1 MNINKIKVLKFILEN
16 KETNQ
21 RVISEGAGISIG
33 SVNKSLKTL
42 IRENYLDDEL
52 NPTKKTND
60 LTNSS
65 KPRNAIILAAGIGM
79 RMVPI
84 NTQTPKGLLEI
95 HGEPLIE
102 RIIRQLR
109 DVGVSDIN
117 IVVGFMKEEY
127 EYLIDEYGVNL
138 IMNKDYS
145 RFNNIYSLYLARKF
159 ISNTY
164 IVPCDLSFAKNP
176 FNEIEINS
184 WYMVENLDDIESQ
197 GDVRNPIQSRSYTKR
212 NLRVNRKNEIKKD
225 FKNGKHVWPAGVAY
239 VNFDISKNFVEKINY
254 FVEKKQLLNYFWE
267 EAIYDGDKFMLPAN
281 IIGRNIV
288 AEINTYEQLR
298 DLDGDSYNLKDDA
311 IEVIKETFDV
321 KLQDIKNIRM
331 LKKGMTNRSFKF
343 SVKYKD
349 YIMRIPGE
357 GTANLIDRKSEA
369 NIYKK
374 IKPLQISDNVL
385 YINPQNG
392 YKITEYV
399 HNARN
404 CDSKSDKD
412 LKMCLD
418 VIKKLH
424 NSNYCV
430 DNFFSIFDNINF
442 YEYLWGE
449 EKSIFK
455 NYNETKENIFSLKD
469 FIEKNTDNFVLCHID
484 ANPDNFIIDESDNV
498 FLIDWEYAA
507 MQDPLVD
514 IAMFCIYAMYD
525 EEEINNF
532 IDLYFV
538 NGCTPIERIKIY
550 CYIAACG
557 LLWSN
562 WCEYKRHL
570 GIEFGEYSLRQY
582 RYARDY
588 YNIAKK
594 EMGKYN
600 V

>member
-1 MNINKIKVLKFILEN
+1 MNTNETKVLKFIIEK

-33 SVNKSLKTL
+33 SVNKSIKALAQ
-42 IRENYLDDEL
+42 ENYLDDEL
-52 NPTKKTND
+52 NPTQKTKD
-60 LTNSS
+60 LIKSS

-102 RIIRQLR
+102 RIIKQLR
-109 DVGVSDIN
+109 DVGVSEID

-138 IMNKDYS
+138 IINEDYS
-145 RFNNIYSLYLARKF
+145 RFNNIYSLYLARNF

-164 IVPCDLSFAKNP
+164 IVPCDLWFADNP

-184 WYMVENLDDIESQ
+184 WYMVENLDSIESQ
-197 GDVRNPIQSRSYTKR
+197 SDLRNPIQSRSYTKR

-239 VNFDISKNFVEKINY
+239 VNFDVSKYFVEKIKY
-254 FVEKKQLLNYFWE
+254 FVEKNQLLNCFWE
-267 EAIYDGDKFMLPAN
+267 EAMYDGDKFLLPAK
-281 IIGRNIV
+281 IIDRNVV

-298 DLDGDSYNLKDDA
+298 DLDRDSYNLKDDA
-311 IEVIKETFDV
+311 IEVIKETFGV
-321 KLQDIKNIRM
+321 RSQDIKNIRI

-343 SVKYKD
+343 SVNNKD

-357 GTANLIDRKSEA
+357 GTENLIDRESEA
-369 NIYKK
+369 NIYQK
-374 IKPLQISDNVL
+374 IRPLKISDNLL
-385 YINPQNG
+385 YINPDNG
-392 YKITEYV
+392 YKITEYI
-399 HNARN
+399 HNSRN
-404 CDSKSDKD
+404 CDSKSDRD
-412 LKMCLD
+412 LNMCLD
-418 VIKKLH
+418 VIRKLH
-424 NSNYCV
+424 NSDYTV

-442 YEYLWGE
+442 YEDLWGQE
-449 EKSIFK
+449 SSIFK
-455 NYNETKENIFSLKD
+455 NYEETKENVFRLKD
-469 FIEKNTDNFVLCHID
+469 FIDDNTDEFSLCHID

-498 FLIDWEYAA
+498 YLIDWEYAA

-525 EEEINNF
+525 EEEIDHF

-538 NGCTPIERIKIY
+538 NGCTQIERIKIY

-562 WCEYKRHL
+562 WCEYKRHI
-570 GIEFGEYSLRQY
+570 GVEFGEYSLRQY

-588 YNIAKK
+588 YKLAKK
-594 EMGKYN
+594 EMEKYY

>member
-1 MNINKIKVLKFILEN
+1 MNTNETKVLKFIIEK

-33 SVNKSLKTL
+33 SVNKSIKALAQ
-42 IRENYLDDEL
+42 ENYLDDEL
-52 NPTKKTND
+52 NPTQKTKD
-60 LTNSS
+60 LIKSS

-84 NTQTPKGLLEI
+84 NTQTSKGLLEI
-95 HGEPLIE
+95 HGEPLVE
-102 RIIRQLR
+102 RIIKQLR
-109 DVGVSDIN
+109 HVGVSEID

-138 IMNKDYS
+138 IINEDYS
-145 RFNNIYSLYLARKF
+145 RFNNIYSLYLARNF

-164 IVPCDLSFAKNP
+164 IVPCDLWFADNP

-184 WYMVENLDDIESQ
+184 WYMVENLDSIESQ
-197 GDVRNPIQSRSYTKR
+197 SDLRNPIQSRSYTKR

-239 VNFDISKNFVEKINY
+239 VNFDVSKYFVEKIKY
-254 FVEKKQLLNYFWE
+254 FVEKNQLLNCFWE
-267 EAIYDGDKFMLPAN
+267 EAMYDGDKFLLPAK
-281 IIGRNIV
+281 IIDRNVV

-298 DLDGDSYNLKDDA
+298 DLDRDSYNLKDDA
-311 IEVIKETFDV
+311 IEVIKETFGV
-321 KLQDIKNIRM
+321 RSQDIKNIRI

-343 SVKYKD
+343 SVNNKD

-357 GTANLIDRKSEA
+357 GTENLIDRESEA
-369 NIYKK
+369 NIYQK
-374 IKPLQISDNVL
+374 IRPLKISDNLL
-385 YINPQNG
+385 YINPDNG
-392 YKITEYV
+392 YKITEYI
-399 HNARN
+399 HNSRN
-404 CDSKSDKD
+404 CDSKADRD
-412 LKMCLD
+412 LNMCLD
-418 VIKKLH
+418 VIRKLH
-424 NSNYCV
+424 NSDYTV
-430 DNFFSIFDNINF
+430 DNFFSIFDNIKF
-442 YEYLWGE
+442 YEDLWGQE
-449 EKSIFK
+449 SSIFK
-455 NYNETKENIFSLKD
+455 NYEETKENVFRLKD
-469 FIEKNTDNFVLCHID
+469 FIDDNTDEFSLCHID

-498 FLIDWEYAA
+498 YLIDWEYAA

-525 EEEINNF
+525 EEEIDHF

-538 NGCTPIERIKIY
+538 NGCTQIERIKIY

-570 GIEFGEYSLRQY
+570 GVEFGEYSLRQY

-588 YNIAKK
+588 YKLAKK
-594 EMGKYN
+594 EMEKYY